1 MVDYSEI
8 QYFLGANTPEG
19 FHSLYS
25 QLLRGEE
32 AESVYILK
40 GGAGCG
46 KSTLL
51 RQIDAEAQARGFK
64 TEQILCTEDP
74 QSLDG
79 LVIPQLRIALVDGT
93 TPHVV
98 EPSFAGVV
106 EHYVNVG
113 SCYHRKGLQQ
123 VREEII
129 SCSKEYKAHS
139 LTLPSCLSAA
149 GELRES
155 MGSVV
160 TTPALSQRLE
170 KRAQG
175 IIHREM
181 KAKSPPVTGSVTQ
194 RFLSANTGEGR
205 MSLYHTATL
214 QCEKVFV
221 LWDNYGISHGLL
233 LPLLTGAVQRGYDV
247 VACLNPMC
255 PKKLEHLLIPE
266 LSLCFL
272 TSSSDLPFELEGD
285 RKIRLE
291 TMLDE
296 GLLKEHRSRLRV
308 YRKMYFAL
316 LDEIGSTLGE
326 MNLIHKE
333 LEAIYH
339 PYVDFGKVSELTAL
353 LGEEI
358 FGDSPSPTDTPNAV

>member
-1 MVDYSEI
+1 MVDCSQI

-19 FHSLYS
+19 FHSLYG

-32 AESVYILK
+32 AQGVYILK

-51 RQIDAEAQARGFK
+51 RQLEREAQARGLE
-64 TEQILCTEDP
+64 TQQILCLEDP

-79 LVIPQLRIALVDGT
+79 LVIPALKIALVDGT
-93 TPHVV
+93 APHVV
-98 EPSFAGVV
+98 EPRFAGVV

-113 SCYHRKGLQQ
+113 SCYEKKALQQ
-123 VREEII
+123 VREPLMEV
-129 SCSKEYKAHS
+129 SKRYKVHS
-139 LTLPSCLSAA
+139 LTLHPCLSAA

-155 MGSVV
+155 MYSVV
-160 TTPALSQRLE
+160 SSPSLTQRLE

-175 IIHREM
+175 ILNREIKM
-181 KAKSPPVTGSVTQ
+181 KSPRVTGSVTQ
-194 RFLSANTGEGR
+194 RFLSANTSEGR
-205 MSLYHTATL
+205 VALYHTATL
-214 QCEKVFV
+214 QCKKAFV

-233 LPLLTGAVQRGYDV
+233 LPLLTGAVGRGYDV

-255 PKKLEHLLIPE
+255 PSRLEHLLIPE

-272 TSSSDLPFELEGD
+272 TSSSDLPFEQEGD

-296 GLLKEHRSRLRV
+296 GLLKEQRNRLRV

-316 LDEIGSTLGE
+316 LDEIGSILGE
-326 MNLIHKE
+326 MNEIHKE
-333 LEAIYH
+333 LEDIYH
-339 PYVDFGKVSELTAL
+339 PYVDFGKLSELTKL

-358 FGDSPSPTDTPNAV
+358 FGDSGGFPLKN